1 MCVSLSGV
9 LFLAHAQSDTDQK
22 LARVIHLKSIEGEI
36 ILRTLIPFCIVGLLC
51 CSLNGALAGTIYKSV
66 TPDGRVVFS
75 DQQPREG
82 RLEKVMQFK
91 DQPAS
96 DIPASTLSEI
106 ERLKKAAANPA
117 TDSAIASKD
126 LILYSASWCGYC
138 KKAKSYLAV
147 KGISYREVDI
157 DTNYGKVGFAEV
169 RGGRGVPLML
179 SGTKRMQGFSK
190 EGYDAFFANRD

>member
-1 MCVSLSGV
+1 M
-9 LFLAHAQSDTDQK
+9 
-22 LARVIHLKSIEGEI
+22 
-36 ILRTLIPFCIVGLLC
+36 RTPFCLSTAALLA
-51 CSLNGALAGTIYKSV
+51 CSWNVALAGTIYKTV
-66 TPDGRVVFS
+66 TPDGRIVYS

-106 ERLKKAAANPA
+106 ERLKKTGANPA

-126 LILYSASWCGYC
+126 LILYSATWCGYC
-138 KKAKSYLAV
+138 KKAKSYLAA
-147 KGISYREVDI
+147 KGISYREIDI
-157 DTNYGKVGFAEV
+157 DTNYGKAAFAEV

-179 SGTKRMQGFSK
+179 SGTKRMQGFSTD
-190 EGYDAFFANRD
+190 GYDAFFARRD

>member
-1 MCVSLSGV
+1 
-9 LFLAHAQSDTDQK
+9 
-22 LARVIHLKSIEGEI
+22 
-36 ILRTLIPFCIVGLLC
+36 LRTLIPLCIAALLC
-51 CSLNGALAGTIYKSV
+51 CSLSGALAGTIYKSV

-91 DQPAS
+91 GQPAS

-106 ERLKKAAANPA
+106 ERLKKAGINPA

-126 LILYSASWCGYC
+126 LILYSATWCGYC
-138 KKAKSYLAV
+138 KKAKSYLAG

-157 DTNYGKVGFAEV
+157 DTNYGKVAFAEV